1 MFNTLN
7 METTILFKCNI
18 CNKKYCREK
27 SYQRHKLFC
36 EILNDDK
43 GHQKNLGIYNLAL
56 IVEELVKS
64 NDKLQKDVSELKTW
78 VQTKKQKFIIID
90 WLNESYKI
98 NQTFNQFNSN
108 ITILH
113 EDLDTIFKS
122 NFING
127 IDDLLQKNIQRLR
140 ENDIDIPLKSFDQK
154 DNTIYVF
161 KDEKWQILSKED
173 LNELFSLISKELMS
187 LFKLWQDEN
196 EYRLYTD
203 DFSVIYINNVKK
215 IMGGNETLDKQ
226 KKLVHRNLYK
236 YLKVNLQNVIQYEF
250 S

>member
-1 MFNTLN
+1 M
-7 METTILFKCNI
+7 
-18 CNKKYCREK
+18 
-27 SYQRHKLFC
+27 
-36 EILNDDK
+36 
-43 GHQKNLGIYNLAL
+43 
-56 IVEELVKS
+56 
-64 NDKLQKDVSELKTW
+64 
-78 VQTKKQKFIIID
+78 
-90 WLNESYKI
+90 
-98 NQTFNQFNSN
+98 
-108 ITILH
+108 H